1 MSLPQRDSAF
11 LADRGLEHRVSL
23 EANMT
28 CVVLSDYG
36 LPHGYDRE
44 KSDLLVRLPPGFP
57 DVPPDM
63 WWFDPPVQRV
73 DGSRVHATDAIEQ
86 HLGRAW
92 QRWSRH
98 FNAGQWKPETDSL
111 ESFLA
116 LIRRELER
124 CATNAAAA

>member
-1 MSLPQRDSAF
+1 MSLPQADIAC
-11 LADRGLEHRVSL
+11 LAERGIQYTVSS

-28 CVVLSDYG
+28 CVLFPGYL
-36 LPHGYDRE
+36 LPKGYNLAAA
-44 KSDLLVRLPPGFP
+44 DLLLRLQPGFP

-63 WWFDPPVQRV
+63 WWFFPAIRRA
-73 DGSRVHATDAIEQ
+73 DGGVIQATEVMER
-86 HLGRAW
+86 HLGRDW

-98 FNAGQWKPETDSL
+98 FNGGQWRSGVDSL

-124 CATNAAAA
+124 CAKN

>member
-1 MSLPQRDSAF
+1 MSLPH
-11 LADRGLEHRVSL
+11 ADIVCLTERGLQYVVSA

-28 CVVLSDYG
+28 CIVFPSYQ
-36 LPHGYDRE
+36 LPPGYDR
-44 KSDLLVRLPPGFP
+44 STADLLLRLQPGFP

-63 WWFDPPVQRV
+63 WWFNPGLRRA
-73 DGSRVHATDAIEQ
+73 DGTVILATEVVER
-86 HLGRAW
+86 HLGRDW

-98 FNAGQWKPETDSL
+98 FNAGQWRAGVDSI

-124 CATNAAAA
+124 CARH